1 MLVIMMVA
9 GLSTAFAQSLS
20 IADFTIGAGDS
31 KTVTI
36 NLSQG
41 EQAIYGVQTDITLSE
56 GLSLD
61 GVATVEGVA
70 SDAKIESQTL
80 ASGATRVMVYSEQRA
95 AFSATATEVISLTV
109 TAAKSFEAGTISLS
123 NSFVTVSAAG
133 AEQTVA
139 DATAQ
144 VSLGAVAGAYN
155 FDFNKAI
162 AVSNH
167 DFIVGSNWGHIVGT
181 GNYDGFGPYYMYY
194 YYKATDGFDGT
205 GALYATRQYAG
216 DSWGGSECTDLL
228 VTPLVNGL
236 ITLKVKVNGA
246 SSSYPSYVEIYQ
258 INEDGT
264 QGELIQKFTPD
275 EGYADIEGQDDWKQ
289 ISLTLDEE
297 QRIGIRAQYVIM
309 DDFTAEAAT
318 IIPMKSL
325 TVTGVMNEDKQTGTV
340 GTNPVFEQQPD
351 GKLKVVLKVAL
362 ENTGDIAL
370 TAGMD
375 GFSLTPA
382 YNTYSAGAKT
392 YCEEAIATLTNDLA
406 VGAVDT
412 VDVEFLVD
420 LPETAYDGV
429 FYNWFV
435 RENVT
440 GTTSS
445 SSRYAKTALYQ
456 PKFVFRVAEGTA
468 TASLTTAQAYGT
480 ISEETTKQFEI
491 ANLGV
496 APLTIKSITLPEGF
510 TSANAPTGELVLQKG
525 AVQAIDITLPA
536 TTTGA
541 FNDNLTIVYLDKDG
555 AEQTYTLSFSGNVL
569 AAGTWFADFDNAEE
583 RTPLYPEGSIAES
596 GIKPD
601 YNYSSGIYNYY
612 LASYTSNSYATEN
625 NKFITPKLHANAG
638 DQLSFDVAQ
647 NTYTSSNAYFVKV
660 YKSVDRKNWGEPVA
674 EYYYNDLASSYDKKV
689 ISFDEAGDFYVAFAI
704 FGVKVDNIVG
714 LQKVDVA
721 HDLYIKKVNWPDA
734 SVKSGTSLSKPT
746 VEFLPLTSEAT
757 DAYTVKFVCGE
768 TVLAEA
774 TSVELTASANS
785 TKTITFNWT
794 PNVEQTTTF
803 EGAKVVFEFTDG
815 TTFET
820 EGFDL
825 TVTNEPIFHF
835 VSTLPSSKW
844 NEPTDYTTPIDFGR
858 TNTAD
863 KKTFY
868 VYNWGSAPLTVK
880 SIVVPDGFTA
890 TPAEQFTVNPFD
902 ENDMS
907 VAAQAVEI
915 TFSATEAGYYGG
927 EMVINYVNGAGED
940 ASFTQALSGTML
952 DPSKF
957 YANFEGEG
965 WPAGSVYQSNVSSS
979 NGGTYNAPNYY
990 IYSSSETDNMFI
1002 TPKLQAEAGD
1012 KIQFDAKLFSSS
1024 SYWSTGAVKV
1034 WAAATREAVLGKEG
1048 TRELLATI
1056 NTDQDEVKKITDEYK
1071 TFEVALANAGD
1082 YYIGFEVSNRACLDE
1097 IYGLTV
1103 APVAHELVIASSNIP
1118 TEGMQ
1123 NYPLA
1128 ASINIVNRG
1137 LAAEENY
1144 EIVLHMGDEVTT
1156 IAGEEAIPMH
1166 PKYAET
1172 GKQINLNLQSPVAGT
1187 FPVFVEVKAGDY
1199 TVATETVQVTF
1210 ADEVPMA
1217 DAIAVGEKS
1226 ASNKNN
1232 AIIDFYNLDGGDKT
1246 GDVVYTAEQL
1256 NAFGITEGSKI
1267 VKFAF
1272 YGSSSS
1278 IKTIGALT
1286 AWYGMSTGEITP
1298 GSPDKENMTEVKIA
1312 ESSLDIVYGS
1322 NEFAITL
1329 AEPLVYDGT
1338 SDLHFYFEGKKGGWA
1353 SLSFDYDEAYKN
1365 LYWDGS
1371 TTAKANPLLYVT
1383 LVAEPATFAGTV
1395 KNAQEEAVEGAAI
1408 TLVSADGDN
1417 VQYSGTTDAQGAY
1430 SISVIQANRTYAV
1443 SVVAEGY
1450 LEVTD
1455 TIAFGGENQ
1464 TKDFTLASDFQ
1475 PTDYTALVS
1484 TSDWLSE
1491 QGSVGG
1497 PVTIEGISQKEQYN
1511 GSTTALIDGD
1521 VLYQVVNNLPNGTYT
1536 VELYA
1541 NASYTSGRGFTS
1553 DAVSGEIGRAVVYAG
1568 AVDKTIPVIDQ
1579 TWVNKNNIVKLEN
1592 VIVSD
1597 GTLRMGLRKIAP
1609 GSNWHTIQIKSL
1621 TQVAPEAL
1629 PDLEAQDAYWQG
1641 VAATVAAYETYANV
1655 AGSERANLV
1664 AAATQEAAEAAIPP
1678 FYAAKAAYNALA
1690 TVIEKGES
1698 IPMDMT
1704 EAKAVL
1710 NGAET
1715 TAAVAAAK
1723 AAELEHPV
1731 NLAYNTARATE
1742 GADMTFTIINPS
1754 FETGNTQG
1762 WTYQAS
1768 NDHGAKRNDNA
1779 TYTMTNCDGDFLF
1792 NIWSAGNA
1800 ISQTIEDLPNGTYKL
1815 QAVIATDNGKKVQL
1829 NANDASVQIA
1839 AVGAGTG
1846 VEGELEFHVVN
1857 NKATIGAEGVGT
1869 WYKVDNFRLT
1879 YVKGFNLEELVA
1891 EYQTA
1896 YEAANAVD
1904 GKMNN
1909 DVQEALGN
1917 AIAANS
1923 NIDMTNPS
1931 VLGAATAALSEA
1943 TAAAN
1948 NSLAAYADAKA
1959 ALEAMKRQMDATNV
1973 YTQDAFDA
1981 YNAVYTDK
1989 LAAYEAGTLTDA
2001 EAKAIENPEAILG
2014 WHNKNIII
2022 DDFLLSAWDTE
2033 PNYPDVNPYYLNT
2046 WSIEATDGDV
2056 KFNVPFVEYWTSAA
2070 PLAERTMTATIEGL
2084 QPGDIYEVSAL
2095 VRVQQMDGVTPAGV
2109 AMQVNDGEAVA
2120 ITGNVVNANEHL
2132 YMDNYTAEGVV
2143 GEDGKL
2149 YIKFAVAA
2157 DNNVKWLAFKN
2168 VKYVKSFI
2176 AGDAN
2181 LDGQVTTGDAVAAV
2195 NFALEVETPSEKAF
2209 KAADVNKSNDITVS
2223 DAVAIV
2229 NIALNE
2235 EPATEFEGAGARI
2248 DLAGNYLTQDGAEVT
2263 LVNNQQFVGFQMDV
2277 TLAQGAVFNG
2287 VQLSQ
2292 RAAGLHV
2299 AYNRVAE
2306 NTYRIIAFSI
2316 DNNAIE
2322 ANDGALF
2329 RLNITGE
2336 QNVSIS
2342 KIEFADAA
2350 ARAYSLKLAETTGI
2364 RSLNMAAEGTD
2375 VYTLGGVKSDKVRK
2389 GMNVVRQANGQVRK
2403 VMVK

>member
-61 GVATVEGVA
+61 GVAAVEGVA

-139 DATAQ
+139 DATTQ

-181 GNYDGFGPYYMYY
+181 GNYDGYGPYYMSY
-194 YYKATDGFDGT
+194 YYKAIDGFDGT

-392 YCEEAIATLTNDLA
+392 YCEEAIAMLTNDLA

-660 YKSVDRKNWGEPVA
+660 YKSTDRKNWGEPVA
-674 EYYYNDLASSYDKKV
+674 EYYYNDLTSSYDKKV

-927 EMVINYVNGAGED
+927 EMVITYVNGAGED

-1166 PKYAET
+1166 PKYAEV

-1199 TVATETVQVTF
+1199 TIATETVQVTF

-1430 SISVIQANRTYAV
+1430 SISVIQANRTYNVTIA
-1443 SVVAEGY
+1443 AEGY
-1450 LEVTD
+1450 EDATA
-1455 TIAFGGENQ
+1455 TIEFGGESKTQ
-1464 TKDFTLASDFQ
+1464 DFVMTAVAVDLLDEYFVNTDLASTDGWTASHSNGFCDFGNGKVGEYKVRDAFA
-1475 PTDYTALVS
+1475 PATVDETHLSTDYVFGFEARWAGNFASYTQESKKELPAGYYTLTYDVENVNDNTQAAAYDS
-1484 TSDWLSE
+1484 RFTVTVGDQIFADEAKEWMGAKKSNWTSHSISFVVPEDAKA
-1491 QGSVGG
+1491 
-1497 PVTIEGISQKEQYN
+1497 TISFGY
-1511 GSTTALIDGD
+1511 GTGT
-1521 VLYQVVNNLPNGTYT
+1521 NNLPWEVTPA
-1536 VELYA
+1536 LY
-1541 NASYTSGRGFTS
+1541 
-1553 DAVSGEIGRAVVYAG
+1553 VSNL
-1568 AVDKTIPVIDQ
+1568 DMTF
-1579 TWVNKNNIVKLEN
+1579 
-1592 VIVSD
+1592 
-1597 GTLRMGLRKIAP
+1597 
-1609 GSNWHTIQIKSL
+1609 KSL
-1621 TQVAPEAL
+1621 TEGAVEELLAEIEKAQSLKNDNRPE
-1629 PDLEAQDAYWQG
+1629 G
-1641 VAATVAAYETYANV
+1641 VDEFD
-1655 AGSERANLV
+1655 
-1664 AAATQEAAEAAIPP
+1664 AAI
-1678 FYAAKAAYNALA
+1678 
-1690 TVIEKGES
+1690 
-1698 IPMDMT
+1698 
-1704 EAKAVL
+1704 
-1710 NGAET
+1710 
-1715 TAAVAAAK
+1715 
-1723 AAELEHPV
+1723 
-1731 NLAYNTARATE
+1731 
-1742 GADMTFTIINPS
+1742 
-1754 FETGNTQG
+1754 
-1762 WTYQAS
+1762 
-1768 NDHGAKRNDNA
+1768 
-1779 TYTMTNCDGDFLF
+1779 
-1792 NIWSAGNA
+1792 
-1800 ISQTIEDLPNGTYKL
+1800 
-1815 QAVIATDNGKKVQL
+1815 
-1829 NANDASVQIA
+1829 
-1839 AVGAGTG
+1839 
-1846 VEGELEFHVVN
+1846 
-1857 NKATIGAEGVGT
+1857 
-1869 WYKVDNFRLT
+1869 
-1879 YVKGFNLEELVA
+1879 
-1891 EYQTA
+1891 
-1896 YEAANAVD
+1896 
-1904 GKMNN
+1904 
-1909 DVQEALGN
+1909 
-1917 AIAANS
+1917 
-1923 NIDMTNPS
+1923 
-1931 VLGAATAALSEA
+1931 
-1943 TAAAN
+1943 
-1948 NSLAAYADAKA
+1948 ADAQLKSLSSDLAEIKA
-1959 ALEAMKRQMDATNV
+1959 ALEALRQSMSEYVQANSPFADGIYYVFNSYSQKFLSRGKDWGTRAVGDDYGLPFNLKVNNDNTYAMQMLDNNCYYGDDYWMYADCTGDRVRNYSFEKTEGGFYIHNTARNVADNRVYIYLKDDADKWAIAGNAIVGDNISDLAQAVWQVVTLAQRDSIIAVRDAAAKKAAFEAAGIREDAGLLAVGEPTVLTFETGSQWTFNSVRNGSTATTNDNGTEVFQGTGSFTQNVENLETGLYKVTIQAFYRDGSNGDVARFTNQGYNLSTTFLDVNGTKVQVKSWGLDRIDDGNPNSMD
-1973 YTQDAFDA
+1973 Q
-1981 YNAVYTDK
+1981 
-1989 LAAYEAGTLTDA
+1989 
-2001 EAKAIENPEAILG
+2001 AKAAFGQGKYVSE
-2014 WHNKNIII
+2014 
-2022 DDFLLSAWDTE
+2022 T
-2033 PNYPDVNPYYLNT
+2033 
-2046 WSIEATDGDV
+2046 
-2056 KFNVPFVEYWTSAA
+2056 FVY
-2070 PLAERTMTATIEGL
+2070 
-2084 QPGDIYEVSAL
+2084 
-2095 VRVQQMDGVTPAGV
+2095 V
-2109 AMQVNDGEAVA
+2109 A
-2120 ITGNVVNANEHL
+2120 
-2132 YMDNYTAEGVV
+2132 
-2143 GEDGKL
+2143 DGKL
-2149 YIKFAVAA
+2149 NLTVTIPSFIGAGWFIAS
-2157 DNNVKWLAFKN
+2157 NVTYTKMDEEI
-2168 VKYVKSFI
+2168 I

-2235 EPATEFEGAGARI
+2235 EPAIEFESASARI